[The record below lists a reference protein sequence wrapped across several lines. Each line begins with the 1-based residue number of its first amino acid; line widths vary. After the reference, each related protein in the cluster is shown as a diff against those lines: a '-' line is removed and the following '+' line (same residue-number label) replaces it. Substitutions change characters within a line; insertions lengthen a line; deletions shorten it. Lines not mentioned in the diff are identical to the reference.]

1 MSMDDE
7 NPTPPRSEWGTIF
20 SAGREHSL
28 GGIEHARSTAWT
40 PEDEEAYLA
49 RIREKASHMA
59 ASILEDARTEAEA
72 IRQGAHQ
79 EGYDKG
85 LAEAQAELESFQ
97 HGMADSVNAVLSA
110 IEGQCSQIFNQWR
123 EDLIGV
129 SRLAVEKITTLELS
143 QQHAAVMESLLD
155 EAIAMLET
163 RRELLIR
170 VNPEDEPV
178 ISDIVAM
185 TQNKYPDVKSWR
197 VKADPTISAGG
208 MVLESESSLA
218 EGRVESRRAAVEEIL
233 SHLTLPGIP

>member
-1 MSMDDE
+1 MSTDDE
-7 NPTPPRSEWGTIF
+7 NTPPPRSEWGTIF
-20 SAGREHSL
+20 SGGREHSL

-40 PEDEEAYLA
+40 PEDEEAYLK
-49 RIREKASHMA
+49 RIKEKASQMA
-59 ASILEDARTEAEA
+59 ASILDEAKTEAEA

-85 LAEAQAELESFQ
+85 LAEAQAELETFQ
-97 HGMADSVNAVLSA
+97 NGMADSVNAVLSA

-123 EDLIGV
+123 DDLIGV

-143 QQHAAVMESLLD
+143 QQNAAIMASLLG
-155 EAIAMLET
+155 EAIAVLET
-163 RRELLIR
+163 RRELVIR

-178 ISDIVAM
+178 ITDIVAM

-197 VKADPTISAGG
+197 VKSDPTVTPGG

-218 EGRVESRRAAVEEIL
+218 EGRVESRKAAVEEVL